1 MSDTAAQDRKRR
13 HRTAFG
19 VEHRPKPRPPSPW
32 LMVVADGL
40 GAAAAL
46 PVAYGIRVWLGTGRL
61 AALSHPLAVYT
72 QVLPEVVAL
81 WLLTGYAVGLYRTSV
96 TNVWGQVAPVLR
108 AGLFGSLALAGAA
121 FLSHFDYSRAVLVLF
136 GLVATALE
144 LGVRLAAAWAW
155 QRRVAAKGPERAL
168 IVGTGELA
176 RVVAER
182 LASEPPPGHDLVG
195 FISTN
200 GDEGGDVVGHLED
213 LPALLDALQVEE
225 VFMAAPNLDTDRIM
239 TIVDA
244 AGGRAVFYLVDG
256 PVQALTDLGTPGGPG
271 RFPVLHLPGAA
282 TPSVAYLVAK
292 RLLDVIV
299 SALLLLV
306 LAPVLLVVA
315 WLVRRETGASAL
327 FVQER
332 IGYRGRPFKMYK
344 FRTMRPDV
352 EPYAPGPE
360 TPDDPRVTRI
370 GRWLRRYS
378 LDELPQ
384 LFNVLRG
391 EMSLVGPRPEM
402 PFLVERY
409 RPWQRRR
416 LDAKPGIT
424 GLWQIMG
431 RKDLPLI
438 DNIEYDFYYLRHQS
452 LLLDLEILLRT
463 IPVVLGG
470 KGAY

>member
-1 MSDTAAQDRKRR
+1 
-13 HRTAFG
+13 
-19 VEHRPKPRPPSPW
+19 
-32 LMVVADGL
+32 VV
-40 GAAAAL
+40 
-46 PVAYGIRVWLGTGRL
+46 
-61 AALSHPLAVYT
+61 
-72 QVLPEVVAL
+72 
-81 WLLTGYAVGLYRTSV
+81 
-96 TNVWGQVAPVLR
+96 
-108 AGLFGSLALAGAA
+108 
-121 FLSHFDYSRAVLVLF
+121 
-136 GLVATALE
+136 
-144 LGVRLAAAWAW
+144 
-155 QRRVAAKGPERAL
+155 
-168 IVGTGELA
+168 
-176 RVVAER
+176 
-182 LASEPPPGHDLVG
+182 
-195 FISTN
+195 
-200 GDEGGDVVGHLED
+200 LED

-225 VFMAAPNLDTDRIM
+225 VFMAGPNLDTDRIM
-239 TIVDA
+239 TIAEA